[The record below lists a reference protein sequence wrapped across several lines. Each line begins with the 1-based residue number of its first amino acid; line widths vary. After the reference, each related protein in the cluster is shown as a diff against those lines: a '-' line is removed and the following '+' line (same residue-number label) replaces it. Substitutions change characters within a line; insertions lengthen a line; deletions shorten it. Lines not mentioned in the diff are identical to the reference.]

1 MDLLGDAMKRAA
13 FWIVSDKKYADEA
26 KVGAA
31 ELREHMPDLDQILF
45 TCEETTADYPDQGT
59 INQVIFIAPPIEQYW
74 YLDSVKYFNWAFD
87 ELMISGYDQALYLD
101 SDTNFLA
108 PFPELFDMLH
118 RFDIVAPVGSRRVTG
133 ATFHDLPLCFPEY
146 EIGVVAF
153 NVIGTI
159 QSLFTIWRNLH
170 HEHPEVYGNNDM
182 RSFREAVWLMRDL
195 RIERIP
201 TEYALRWPF
210 GVFVSLEVKILHG
223 RPMGDGWPDSPT
235 LDEVKA
241 IVNQHLDMRVWSP
254 RDPRWRDGVIPK
266 DYEGSE

>member
-1 MDLLGDAMKRAA
+1 MKRAA

-26 KVGAA
+26 KIGAA

-45 TCEETTADYPDQGT
+45 TCEETIADYDHGT
-59 INQVIFIAPPIEQYW
+59 IDQVIFVAPPIEQYW

-87 ELMISGYDQALYLD
+87 ELKIGGYDQALYLD

-108 PFPELFDMLH
+108 PFPELFEMLD

-133 ATFHDLPLCFPEY
+133 ATKYDLPLCFPEY
-146 EIGVVAF
+146 EIGVVPF
-153 NVIGTI
+153 RVNDTI
-159 QSLFTIWRNLH
+159 RKLFELWRDLH
-170 HEHPEVYGNNDM
+170 HEYPRVYGNNDM
-182 RSFREAVWLMRDL
+182 RSFREAVWLCDFL
-195 RIERIP
+195 KIERIP

-210 GVFVSLEVKILHG
+210 GVFMSLEVKILHG
-223 RPMGDGWPDSPT
+223 RPMGEAFPDSPT

-241 IVNQHLDMRVWSP
+241 IVNEHLDMRVWSP
-254 RDPRWRDGVIPK
+254 RDERWRDGVIPK